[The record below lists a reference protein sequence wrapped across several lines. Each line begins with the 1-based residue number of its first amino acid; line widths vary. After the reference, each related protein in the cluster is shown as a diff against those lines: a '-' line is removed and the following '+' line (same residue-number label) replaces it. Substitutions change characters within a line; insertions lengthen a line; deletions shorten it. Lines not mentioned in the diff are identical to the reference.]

1 MAPATIK
8 KQRSRDVALR
18 TEVIA
23 EKRRSSIQ
31 AREADRIAALQWHKE
46 KQAKERQLTS
56 TKYPRRDVVYLKQ
69 IFDTYDTDRSG
80 SIEKAELVRALEKEK
95 KDAQRNDGSKK
106 SLEQRQAGRG
116 MVRGNGHHKEGVFL
130 VDFTESMFRAIDE
143 NKDGHVEFDELL
155 RLLYPYAT
163 ESELLTMLSW
173 VSTEEVKV
181 PLAEFELSDEQRK
194 EIRSMFHLY
203 DKDRSGTISPAE
215 FRQAMRRCGLNAAET
230 EAIFAEADEDNNRS
244 IDLEEFTAHMRT
256 TFYEGEKLTSAMLY
270 GPI

>member
-1 MAPATIK
+1 MAPAVIK
-8 KQRSRDVALR
+8 KQRSRDIALR

-31 AREADRIAALQWHKE
+31 AREADRIAALAWHKE

-56 TKYPRRDVVYLKQ
+56 SKYPKRDVVYLKQ
-69 IFDTYDTDRSG
+69 IFDTYDTDGSG
-80 SIEKAELVRALEKEK
+80 SIEKAELRRALEKEK
-95 KDAQRNDGSKK
+95 KQAQRNDGSKK
-106 SLEQRQAGRG
+106 SLAERQAERG
-116 MVRGNGHHKEGVFL
+116 VVHGNGHHKEGIFL
-130 VDFTESMFRAIDE
+130 VDFVESMFRGLDG

-173 VSTEEVKV
+173 VSKEEEKV
-181 PLAEFELSDEQRK
+181 PLEEFELSDEQRR

-203 DKDRSGTISPAE
+203 DKDRSGTTSPAE
-215 FRQAMRRCGLNAAET
+215 FRQAMRRCGLDATET
-230 EAIFAEADEDNNRS
+230 DALFAEADEDDNRS
-244 IDLEEFTAHMRT
+244 IDLEEFTTYMRKTLYDGEHLT
-256 TFYEGEKLTSAMLY
+256 TAMLY